1 MGKYRAP
8 LLNNDVIH
16 LVEQNKEPE
25 QKLWIAVLAKA
36 FDDAFYSTD
45 QRAALEA
52 LSWIRHGMDFN
63 YVCQLAGRDPN
74 YVRKKMLD
82 KVINREAQILM
93 QHRKIKVGVDNVIKL
108 KKTIAIYQSTL
119 TIMSKGRKI
128 CPECKGNGHLRTE
141 MNTIV
146 QCLNCWSEGEIDENI
161 WARDYTPVI
170 PDELQSTKKD

>member
-52 LSWIRHGMDFN
+52 LSWIKHGMDFN

-82 KVINREAQILM
+82 KVIAREASISVE
-93 QHRKIKVGVDNVIKL
+93 HKRIKIGVNNIIKL
-108 KKTIAIYQSTL
+108 KKKGPVPGT
-119 TIMSKGRKI
+119 SK
-128 CPECKGNGHLRTE
+128 PF
-141 MNTIV
+141 V
-146 QCLNCWSEGEIDENI
+146 
-161 WARDYTPVI
+161 
-170 PDELQSTKKD
+170 KKDYKWLPKYSHTYVER